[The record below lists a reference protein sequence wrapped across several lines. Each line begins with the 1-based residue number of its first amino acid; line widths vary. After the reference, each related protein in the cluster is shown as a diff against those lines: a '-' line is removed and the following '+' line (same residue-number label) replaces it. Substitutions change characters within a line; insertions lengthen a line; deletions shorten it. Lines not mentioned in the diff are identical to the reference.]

1 MNICWR
7 YMGTFTDCVFDA
19 AAIPAL
25 PNCCDNIFA
34 AGPSPTTD
42 KSQPHH
48 HQSAQL
54 NIVTAGLDSDH
65 GPKAEF
71 SAWALLMLC
80 CWLRRT
86 NYYYY
91 YVYLADSEGLHLSR
105 RISIVCFRTNCANCN
120 AWIQPLSII
129 ISIHIHH
136 LPIRFPEEPKMWNL
150 NWPN

>member
-34 AGPSPTTD
+34 AGPSLTTD

-54 NIVTAGLDSDH
+54 NIGTAGLDSDH

-71 SAWALLMLC
+71 AAWALLMLC

-86 NYYYY
+86 NYYY

-120 AWIQPLSII
+120 AWIQPLII
-129 ISIHIHH
+129 ISIHILH